1 MINQSSPCSLQQA
14 GTWQEERLNDFY
26 QLLHSFFIKK
36 TLLKSLSSFVPL
48 QLGKVFIHDLEDLF
62 LAEIDQWSELF
73 KSKYSKN
80 EARTLLIDNGV
91 ERRGLKF
98 SSLSHLPG
106 VEKEKRLAKHIMSLS
121 NLFLKK

>member
-1 MINQSSPCSLQQA
+1 MNIYYASPCLLKQTS
-14 GTWQEERLNDFY
+14 TWKQERLNDFY

-48 QLGKVFIHDLEDLF
+48 QLGKVFTHDLEDLF

-80 EARTLLIDNGV
+80 EARTLVIDN
-91 ERRGLKF
+91 
-98 SSLSHLPG
+98 
-106 VEKEKRLAKHIMSLS
+106 
-121 NLFLKK
+121 

>member
-1 MINQSSPCSLQQA
+1 
-14 GTWQEERLNDFY
+14 LNDFY

-48 QLGKVFIHDLEDLF
+48 QLGKVFTHDLGDLF

-73 KSKYSKN
+73 KLKYSKN

-91 ERRGLKF
+91 GRRGLKI
-98 SSLSHLPG
+98 SSLSHLPEI
-106 VEKEKRLAKHIMSLS
+106 EKEKRFAKHTLVT
-121 NLFLKK
+121 L